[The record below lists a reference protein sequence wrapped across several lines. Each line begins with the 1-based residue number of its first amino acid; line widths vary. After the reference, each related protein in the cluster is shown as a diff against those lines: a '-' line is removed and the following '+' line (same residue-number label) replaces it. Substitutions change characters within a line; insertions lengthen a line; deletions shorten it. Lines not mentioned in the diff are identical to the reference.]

1 MSNSRIN
8 ISQQQQ
14 TTRRYFGIVTVII
27 TVILSGLAIIND
39 WDLLLA
45 GVIIFLLYLTGVLL
59 LLEDRYEVCAVNAM
73 RNMESMTGRLSLG
86 QEKIGEEKS
95 GIIRKIAFK
104 EVWQSVVI
112 SGVATAIVLVLI
124 GII

>member
-27 TVILSGLAIIND
+27 TVILSSLAIIND

-45 GVIIFLLYLTGVLL
+45 GVIIFLLYLTGVLM

-86 QEKIGEEKS
+86 QEKIGEDDKFPVFEKNECS
-95 GIIRKIAFK
+95 RTLGSKTFRSAKK
-104 EVWQSVVI
+104 
-112 SGVATAIVLVLI
+112 GRDDT
-124 GII
+124 